1 VVTAEEAQAAAV
13 EAAAASQSSAQT
25 AAELLLG
32 GEEQPEVN
40 AFGSFFK
47 DKNVPSADR
56 GLLNRASGGS
66 TNFLFEPYMSGDDAN
81 ILTRLP
87 IEELAGLQDLMRR
100 LGYVGNDVRYGFV
113 DSNTVQ
119 GFRAVLGESN
129 NNGTRWDVL
138 LEQQKEAV
146 KSGLFT
152 PDGIQGGLSNEPMV
166 LPDYASLRSQV
177 RSTFRNELGRDPTQA
192 EMQQFSNGMMQDYRN
207 AAQASR
213 DKVEDPNPFADEMTG
228 AGRGPLQQVDPGF
241 VNQIDPGVRFEE
253 DFERL
258 YAGQRDS
265 LEDQNEVARV
275 AQQTSNNAGVRP
287 QNTSL

>member
-1 VVTAEEAQAAAV
+1 VVTPDEAQAAAV
-13 EAAAASQSSAQT
+13 EAAAASQSSAQE
-25 AAELLLG
+25 AAEMLLG
-32 GEEQPEVN
+32 GAEQPEVN

-56 GLLNRASGGS
+56 GLLNRAAGG
-66 TNFLFEPYMSGDDAN
+66 NPGFLFEPYVTGDDAN
-81 ILTRLP
+81 VLTRMP

-100 LGYVGNDVRYGFV
+100 LGYVGNDVRYGSV
-113 DSNTVQ
+113 DSKTVA

-129 NNGTRWDVL
+129 QNGKKWDVL
-138 LEQQKEAV
+138 LQEQKEAV
-146 KSGLFT
+146 KSGLFSMG
-152 PDGIQGGLSNEPMV
+152 DIQGGLNSEPMV

-207 AAQASR
+207 SAQANRKETS
-213 DKVEDPNPFADEMTG
+213 DPNPFADEMTG

-241 VNQIDPGVRFEE
+241 INQIDPGARFEE
-253 DFERL
+253 NFERL

-265 LEDQNEVARV
+265 LQDQNEVARV
-275 AQQTSNNAGVRP
+275 AQQASNNAGVRP